1 MSDKQRRYDAED
13 WDDTDEPTFQRLRKQ
28 TGKPVTIKESRK
40 QDSKEFG
47 RAINKFHKE
56 RRRYEGGGKP

>member
-1 MSDKQRRYDAED
+1 MSDKQRRYDSED

-56 RRRYEGGGKP
+56 RRRYEGNGKP

>member
-1 MSDKQRRYDAED
+1 MSDKSRNHDFDD
-13 WDDTDEPTFQRLRKQ
+13 WDDHDEPSFQRLRKQ
-28 TGKPVTIKESRK
+28 SGKPLSVKEARK

-56 RRRYEGGGKP
+56 RRRYEGRGKP